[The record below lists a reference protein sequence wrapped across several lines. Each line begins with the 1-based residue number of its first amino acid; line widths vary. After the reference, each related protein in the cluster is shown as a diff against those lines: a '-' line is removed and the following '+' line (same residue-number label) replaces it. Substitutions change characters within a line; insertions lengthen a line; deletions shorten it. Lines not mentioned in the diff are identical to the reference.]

1 MYLPGEKVPGAFYE
15 SFGIALDSRRRPQVN
30 QETLET
36 SVKGVYVA
44 GDGLYGPATV
54 VEGIRDGKMAAEAII
69 GKTLAEDLFKLS
81 DAETIYGRKGRL
93 AEENDHVVDSAR
105 CLSCNS
111 YCENCVEVCP
121 NRANISL
128 VVPGME
134 KHQIIHV
141 DYMCNECGNCKS
153 FCPWDSAPYLDKFT
167 LFANEADMENS
178 KNQGFTVLDA
188 AAGVCRVRLQGRIMD
203 YTVGTVNADVPD
215 GIQNIIRT
223 VINDYSYML

>member
-1 MYLPGEKVPGAFYE
+1 MC
-15 SFGIALDSRRRPQVN
+15 IRDR
-30 QETLET
+30 
-36 SVKGVYVA
+36 
-44 GDGLYGPATV
+44 YGPATV

-134 KHQIIHV
+134 RCV
-141 DYMCNECGNCKS
+141 
-153 FCPWDSAPYLDKFT
+153 
-167 LFANEADMENS
+167 
-178 KNQGFTVLDA
+178 
-188 AAGVCRVRLQGRIMD
+188 
-203 YTVGTVNADVPD
+203 
-215 GIQNIIRT
+215 
-223 VINDYSYML
+223 

>member
-1 MYLPGEKVPGAFYE
+1 M
-15 SFGIALDSRRRPQVN
+15 N

-69 GKTLAEDLFKLS
+69 GKALAEDLFKLS

-134 KHQIIHV
+134 KHQIITWII
-141 DYMCNECGNCKS
+141 CAT
-153 FCPWDSAPYLDKFT
+153 SAATVRASVRGTALPILTNSPCLPTRLTWKTAKTRASRYWT
-167 LFANEADMENS
+167 LLP
-178 KNQGFTVLDA
+178 VC
-188 AAGVCRVRLQGRIMD
+188 AG
-203 YTVGTVNADVPD
+203 
-215 GIQNIIRT
+215 
-223 VINDYSYML
+223 